1 MEQTITEE
9 QKQQLMA
16 TTMEC
21 GRNAWDYV
29 QSQNEADRPWVA
41 AGILSCMKKGRPL
54 NRLTIYWEVED
65 LQNPPKMDERPMCQH
80 EPSKELEEKLTDEQL
95 QQIQGL
101 TLSNGMGAWS
111 YVLSCDEDAQYWVAL
126 GILSCVEHDYGLNK
140 LVINWEARELRYAN
154 AADCAQSSENQ
165 IPILTEKQQQLLQ
178 QTALTDGTNAWAWVQ
193 QQRKEDQ
200 PWAAAG
206 VLSCIDKGYNLNEAM
221 ICWEAREL
229 RYKE

>member
-1 MEQTITEE
+1 MNITEE

-21 GRNAWDYV
+21 GRNAWAYTLTWPTDD
-29 QSQNEADRPWVA
+29 QPWIA
-41 AGILSCMKKGRPL
+41 AGILSCMKKGYSL
-54 NRLTIYWEVED
+54 NRLTVNWEA
-65 LQNPPKMDERPMCQH
+65 R
-80 EPSKELEEKLTDEQL
+80 ELRYTNSADCGQSSENQIPILTEKQQLQL
-95 QQIQGL
+95 QQTIL
-101 TLSNGMGAWS
+101 ENGMNAWD
-111 YVLSCDEDAQYWVAL
+111 YVLAEREEDRPWAIA
-126 GILSCVEHDYGLNK
+126 GILSCMKKGYNLNS
-140 LVINWEARELRYAN
+140 LMICWEARELRYAN

-165 IPILTEKQQQLLQ
+165 ISILTEEQQQLLQ
-178 QTALTDGTNAWAWVQ
+178 QTALTDGTNGWDWVQ

-206 VLSCIDKGYNLNEAM
+206 VLSCIDKGYDLNEAM